1 LKKEVK
7 FTITQQNESSKAKN
21 KQAARS
27 TFLQHE
33 IEAEKENE
41 RGNKDIHL
49 KAILSFVDNTGKSIL
64 SKYLPFASLEV
75 TINNSKILI
84 EFFFS

>member
-1 LKKEVK
+1 M
-7 FTITQQNESSKAKN
+7 TTQQNESSKAKN

-41 RGNKDIHL
+41 RGNKDKHL
-49 KAILSFVDNTGKSIL
+49 KAVLSFTDNTGKSIL
-64 SKYLPFASLEV
+64 SKYLPYASLEV
-75 TINNSKILI
+75 DLFLKAYGHLNS
-84 EFFFS
+84 